1 MGKWII
7 VPDVIIKGIKNKAAS
22 ELKHSPSA
30 DSLKNLIEKFI
41 DDELKELAPLVYDSY
56 GDVFKRRSIDTL
68 KRALNERSTEKD
80 PSSPKNKNG
89 ISQKDPTKT
98 PYYLELLCYY
108 GYKVSWKEVLQKFN
122 IHENDIQYRYEG
134 EETHHVQEDEFVP
147 APSTITESIIY
158 PVITTI
164 PISGT
169 SKSLFQIVDDSFW
182 KRFLITDDQKGKLDK
197 YYTHADSSL
206 IYYVIANGE
215 SIPPEDFVTIEDSD
229 GNTEERTLTEIL
241 KNPPGLGIYL
251 IKIILESGV
260 GKSTLLYWIAH
271 TFIDSYNFISI
282 SFLGAFD
289 QQRIIQTAKTAKGKN
304 KLPVVFLLDNASD
317 SSVSVLLERFIQEV
331 QTEEPLSGS
340 IFILCDRAS
349 RYDSVFGN
357 RQVENIFGGNQVT
370 IKKIMINKYLL
381 FEKTY
386 AAFAKNNTSLSDEN
400 TKNAC
405 RDEYLKANIGSL
417 SEQTFFLIQ
426 YLKLHNKI
434 NYKFDW
440 EDWQTLIDSNPSF
453 NNFKHLY
460 AIVACFYQF
469 GIKVSTAIQT
479 ETLGY
484 SRPVD
489 IVSVINTFGGPS
501 SPIELTE
508 DGGFMKLH
516 HEHLAEWFFK
526 QPENVQITKA
536 FFRRFLTEITTVEN
550 AKLLRKIRKVFKLE
564 EFEKSVISKEFTL
577 DVYIS
582 IINYYIEF
590 PGTSI
595 EEKKKMLMEKGLALL
610 ALNNRDEAI
619 SAFESV
625 LTLDKN
631 NNYAKDQLA
640 RLYLDSE
647 GTYDKAFNYYYQIYK
662 NDGAYAIRHIYGIIR
677 KCLEEGVHFASLD
690 EVTFSEDEKLEISDL
705 CIRGRHLTQ
714 AVKILD
720 PIASEHPS
728 HEVARQYNTIAHY
741 IPYADETIQE
751 KRMLYSK
758 AIECSKASANYF
770 RSIDFHV
777 DYAVFLYRIRNFHES
792 TKHRNSII
800 KALGP
805 EDKIKFETLFL
816 NKIRRVTKLFFVNVP
831 DRSDSTALQD
841 FLYEQ
846 CWNAAALINKDIVNV
861 ETIIKGILILH
872 TVRFH
877 ARNILPNVFS
887 DATLQLGY
895 AYTYHAEKP
904 INDLNPADR
913 KVLAENYYD
922 SALRNGAEFSL
933 SDCYDMLRNLQN
945 FQTADR
951 YEKSIR
957 AVNLFFNNSLNKK
970 VPGLYRM
977 RGNAYSFLENY
988 KQAIIDYEKSLSLI
1002 PNFRYK
1008 NKDHYN
1014 GDKAFVY
1021 NGIAS
1026 MICDMFEREISISG
1040 YDLPLALSYASQA
1053 VVLKPKSLYLK
1064 LTLERVKRLLGQ

>member
-1 MGKWII
+1 MGKWIL
-7 VPDVIIKGIKNKAAS
+7 VPYDVIQGIKNKAAAYLNRTPS
-22 ELKHSPSA
+22 AESLKESIDNFIDEELKTICPALHA
-30 DSLKNLIEKFI
+30 RYGNRF
-41 DDELKELAPLVYDSY
+41 KEV
-56 GDVFKRRSIDTL
+56 SIDTF
-68 KRALNERSTEKD
+68 KRAINEKSASDE
-80 PSSPKNKNG
+80 SPQKNSNG
-89 ISQKDPTKT
+89 IFLKKEQKT
-98 PYYLELLCYY
+98 PDLLEIICYY
-108 GYKVSWKEVLQKFN
+108 GYGLPWKDVLQKLN
-122 IHENDIQYRYEG
+122 ISHDEIKYRDSG
-134 EETHHVQEDEFVP
+134 EEEVQ
-147 APSTITESIIY
+147 TLRKESIPTVIENHIEN
-158 PVITTI
+158 VITNI
-164 PISGT
+164 QLPVT
-169 SKSLFQIVDDSFW
+169 SKSLFQIIDDSFW
-182 KRFLITDDQKGKLDK
+182 KRFLLTNDQKGKLDK
-197 YYTHADSSL
+197 YYTHADSGL

-241 KNPPGLGIYL
+241 KNPPSLGIYL
-251 IKIILESGV
+251 IKIILDGGV
-260 GKSTLLYWIAH
+260 GKTTLLYWIAH
-271 TFIDSYNFISI
+271 TFNDAYNFISI
-282 SFLGAFD
+282 SFIGAFD
-289 QQRIIQTAKTAKGKN
+289 QLRIIQSAKTVKNKN

-331 QTEEPLSGS
+331 QTEESLSDS

-357 RQVENIFGGNQVT
+357 RNIENIFGGNQVT
-370 IKKIMINKYLL
+370 IKKIIIKKSLL

-386 AAFAKNNTSLSDEN
+386 VAFAKNNPSLCDEN
-400 TKNAC
+400 TKSAC
-405 RDEYLKANIGSL
+405 RDEYFKASIGSL

-440 EDWQTLIDSNPSF
+440 EDWLTLIESNPSF
-453 NNFKHLY
+453 IHFKHLY

-469 GIKVSTAIQT
+469 GINVSTAIQT

-484 SRPVD
+484 CRPVD
-489 IVSVINTFGGPS
+489 IVSVINTFGGAS

-526 QPENVQITKA
+526 HPENIQIAKA
-536 FFRRFLTEITTVEN
+536 FFRRFLTEITIVAN

-564 EFEKSVISKEFTL
+564 EFEKSFLSKEFTL

-582 IINYYIEF
+582 IINSYIEF
-590 PGTSI
+590 PATSI

-619 SAFESV
+619 GTFESV

-640 RLYLDSE
+640 RLYLNSA

-662 NDGAYAIRHIYGIIR
+662 NGGTYAMRHIYGIIR
-677 KCLEEGVHFASLD
+677 KCQEEGVHFASLD
-690 EVTFSEDEKLEISDL
+690 EVTFSEDEKLEISAL

-714 AVKILD
+714 AIKILD

-728 HEVARQYNTIAHY
+728 HEVARQFNTIAHY
-741 IPYADETIQE
+741 IPYADEAIQE
-751 KRMLYSK
+751 KRRLFTK
-758 AIECSKASANYF
+758 AIECIKRSSDDSASIGFY
-770 RSIDFHV
+770 V
-777 DYAVFLYRIRNFHES
+777 DYAVFLYRIRKFSEC
-792 TKHRNSII
+792 TKYRRAISG
-800 KALGP
+800 KLKLDLK
-805 EDKIKFETLFL
+805 EKFEDGFL
-816 NKIRRVTKLFFVNVP
+816 REIRRVSKLFFVNVP
-831 DRSDSTALQD
+831 KKEDRQLLKE
-841 FLYEQ
+841 FLDEQ
-846 CWNAAALINKDIVNV
+846 THNAAANINKDIKNP

-872 TVRFH
+872 TVRYH
-877 ARNILPNVFS
+877 AKDVLPEVFS
-887 DATLQLGY
+887 GATLQLGY

-904 INDLNPADR
+904 INYLSTADR
-913 KVLAENYYD
+913 KILAENYYD

-957 AVNLFFNNSLNKK
+957 AVQLFFKNPWNKK

-977 RGNAYSFLENY
+977 LGNAHSFLGNY
-988 KQAIIDYEKSLSLI
+988 KQAISDYEKSLSLI
-1002 PNFRYK
+1002 PDFRYK
-1008 NKDHYN
+1008 SRDDFN
-1014 GDKAFVY
+1014 GDKAYVY

-1026 MICDMFEREISISG
+1026 MICDMCERNISISG

-1053 VVLKPKSLYLK
+1053 VVLKPKSTYLK